1 MYKLIA
7 LDMDGT
13 LLKGDN
19 TISQETKK
27 AINLAKDYWKT
38 YSGSYE
44 LFRRVRFNK

>member
-1 MYKLIA
+1 MFKLIA

-27 AINLAKDYWKT
+27 AIKLAKDK
-38 YSGSYE
+38 GLLEGLFKE
-44 LFRRVRFNK
+44 L